1 MAQAHAYPRDEFDH
15 YAGQHGGAHRGKRT
29 VLARLK
35 PYIIAILVAALCA
48 LAFLTW
54 TNGWLGSNGLNWLP
68 GTSSSRTA
76 ASSKASNASKST
88 TSNSSS
94 SSNSS
99 ASSST
104 NSADSSNAS
113 STTNST
119 TSSTTDQSQQNTTTQ
134 DAQSAQAQ
142 QAAQP
147 VNKTRTI
154 TVYNGT
160 GVSGYAARRA
170 SVLTSDGYS
179 NVTAANPTNRSTLP
193 SANTVWYV
201 ENSDKSTAEEVASK
215 LGISNVEQVAS
226 LGQGNIAVVLMSQQ

>member
-1 MAQAHAYPRDEFDH
+1 MAQAQAYPRDEFDH

-35 PYIIAILVAALCA
+35 PYIIAIIVAALCA

-68 GTSSSRTA
+68 GTSSSRPA
-76 ASSKASNASKST
+76 ASSSASSASKST

-99 ASSST
+99 TSSST
-104 NSADSSNAS
+104 NSADSSNS
-113 STTNST
+113 SATNST
-119 TSSTTDQSQQNTTTQ
+119 TSSTTEQSQQNTTTQ
-134 DAQSAQAQ
+134 DAQNTQTQ

-215 LGISNVEQVAS
+215 LGISNVEQVAN